1 MIIIKGKREVVAVQ
15 LRTFPLAEKIDY
27 RYLGGLQEESKS
39 YDEKLNQKIRN
50 THPFHRMNYMG
61 TEKPSVIRWMWNPK
75 TGEML
80 LDSGQMH
87 AMTHGN
93 YLKRLEEQGKTTD
106 EFDLWLRGFYFPK
119 TRELAIRT
127 FYLDALFPRSQ
138 FAIKSDEDEMEYRH
152 AAAEFSDRMQEY
164 LKNML
169 EQEIGKK
176 FKKVH
181 TNVDNQFLADE
192 YREEGGTRW

>member
-1 MIIIKGKREVVAVQ
+1 MIIIKGKKDVIAVQ
-15 LRTFPLAEKIDY
+15 LQTFPLAEKIDY
-27 RYLGGLQEESKS
+27 RYLGGLQEEDKS
-39 YDEKLNQKIRN
+39 YGEKLNQKIRK

-61 TEKPSVIRWMWNPK
+61 TEKPTVIRWMWNPK

-80 LDSGQMH
+80 LDSSQMH
-87 AMTHGN
+87 AITHAG
-93 YLKRLEEQGKTTD
+93 YLQRLRGQGQTTD
-106 EFDLWLRGFYFPK
+106 DFDLWLRGFYFPK

-127 FYLDALFPRSQ
+127 FNLEALFPRSQ
-138 FAIKSDEDEMEYRH
+138 FAIRSEDDEKAYRW
-152 AAAEFSDRMQEY
+152 AAAEFSDKMQEY
-164 LKNML
+164 VKNML
-169 EQEIGKK
+169 EREIGKK